1 MNDNFRHVL
10 IAEDDPDDRALI
22 GDALIDAG
30 FHAPDYVKDGQELL
44 DYLERADS
52 NGDQTRFPI
61 RPSLILIDL
70 NMPRVDGLAAIRQIR
85 SDPRFRGLP
94 LVVLSTSNAP
104 EEIRR
109 AYEDG
114 ASSYIVKPSHYQA
127 LVDIMRAIDQYWFK
141 TASLPKPP

>member
-30 FHAPDYVKDGQELL
+30 IHATSYVKDGQELL
-44 DYLERADS
+44 DYLDRACS
-52 NGDQTRFPI
+52 SGDLAGFTTK
-61 RPSLILIDL
+61 PSLILIDL
-70 NMPRVDGLAAIRQIR
+70 NMPRVGGLAAIRQIR
-85 SDPRFRGLP
+85 SDPSFRGVP

-104 EEIRR
+104 SEIRR

-114 ASSYIVKPSHYQA
+114 ASSYIVKPSNYQA